1 MQNTEHLFHILALI
15 HWNCWNCSSLNQ
27 EFCPEGWSL
36 TTSVFL
42 LVPEATWLTSYS
54 GNDPGWEPQQH
65 LVSPRAIN
73 ATAAAPSAFWHSH
86 HLQSSSSESRNFACC
101 SEALPMLSY
110 CAAPSAFWH
119 SHHLQSSSSESR
131 NFACCSEALPMLS
144 YCALHKSVI
153 LLNQLYYNYV
163 IFVFLQGWI
172 ASSSRHRDCVFHLL
186 FVVLFLVCRMR

>member
-110 CAAPSAFWH
+110 CA
-119 SHHLQSSSSESR
+119 
-131 NFACCSEALPMLS
+131 
-144 YCALHKSVI
+144 LHKSVI